1 MSKNKQ
7 NKHNKEAHKVT
18 HKEMPKKAAKTKP
31 NKMASKPNIKSSDTK
46 KSDSRS
52 DAKHNVKHPAKA
64 AAQHK
69 HSVAKPNVHAKSG
82 TFNKPAAPAHK
93 GSTAKVHHGKEHS
106 GKTVPSGKSFA
117 PAKGGAVAAKPGF
130 VKGGFDKSQDKKSM
144 PMKGALDRNAANKH
158 VAHKNIPGKPQAG
171 KTAAAEAEELLK
183 KKNAKSTVHESAKKI
198 DAKKSIGSNPPK
210 KQKKK
215 DEFEDEILETDEE
228 MGGEEIPDLSEFD
241 EDMEIEGEEPEAEE
255 EVVIASVTMDVA
267 TNKPKADEEVVLT
280 DAEGR
285 RYCRV
290 RECDQAAMVE
300 GYCRF
305 HYLALW
311 KKIQIRRKILI
322 DGKLER
328 YVEELTS
335 RYPDKFLEVIRKD
348 LRSEKDFIAAIAEL
362 EIDDSGAENELEDET
377 QSFIDEVR
385 GMSEAG
391 ISEDEE
397 Y

>member
-31 NKMASKPNIKSSDTK
+31 NKMASKPNIKSSDIK

-52 DAKHNVKHPAKA
+52 DAKHDVKHPAKA

-69 HSVAKPNVHAKSG
+69 HSAAKPNVHAKSG
-82 TFNKPAAPAHK
+82 TFNKPVAPAHK
-93 GSTAKVHHGKEHS
+93 GSAAKTHPAKDKVTTGGKPFS
-106 GKTVPSGKSFA
+106 
-117 PAKGGAVAAKPGF
+117 PAKGGVANAKPGF
-130 VKGGFDKSQDKKSM
+130 VKGNFDKAQDKKSM
-144 PMKGALDRNAANKH
+144 PIKGALDKNATNKH
-158 VAHKNIPGKPQAG
+158 VAHKNAAGKPQVG
-171 KTAAAEAEELLK
+171 KAAAAEAEELLK